1 MNIQTTTQLNPQI
14 IAGIIAFIAAVGV
27 FFAGK
32 ILDARSVNH
41 AVLAEMKRLIH
52 VVESHR
58 DWWAARA
65 AAKDTNY
72 PLIPFS
78 HAVYDKQ
85 VENIGVLHRSI
96 VVRTVQFYGYLDF
109 MNSLQGLRDKFN
121 AAGKSAEFE
130 KMYADS
136 LDSFVRT
143 YGHAFREEF
152 AKLR

>member
-1 MNIQTTTQLNPQI
+1 MGIQATSQLNPEV
-14 IAGIIAFIAAVGV
+14 IAGIIAFVAAVGV
-27 FFAGK
+27 FVGGK

-52 VVESHR
+52 VVEVHR
-58 DWWAARA
+58 DWWAKRM

-78 HAVYDKQ
+78 HVVYTKQ
-85 VENIGVLHRSI
+85 VENIGVLSRSV
-96 VVRTVQFYGYLDF
+96 VVRCVQFYGYLDF
-109 MNSLQGLRDKFN
+109 LNSLQGSRDQFI
-121 AAGKSAEFE
+121 ATGKSAEFD

-136 LDSFVRT
+136 LESFTRT
-143 YGHAFREEF
+143 YGHAFKEEF